1 MEGAVDDFNAILAS
15 LQMGL
20 PILLTHLFL
29 TIAIWLVTL
38 VISFWIT
45 PYHELR
51 EIRSGNI
58 SVAISAGGAALGA
71 AIPLAF
77 CLAGAVNGWDI
88 VVWAIPVM
96 LIQLSAFWLVQLLIP
111 DLSNRLDAGDMA
123 AAIFLFLFRLG
134 FGCIN
139 AAAITA

>member
-1 MEGAVDDFNAILAS
+1 MENFQAILTS
-15 LQMGL
+15 LEMGL
-20 PILLTHLFL
+20 PILLTHLLL
-29 TIAIWLVTL
+29 TIAIWLITL

-51 EIRSGNI
+51 EIRAGNV

-88 VVWAIPVM
+88 AIWAIPVM
-96 LIQLSAFWLVQLLIP
+96 LIQLSAFWLTQLLIP
-111 DLSNRLDAGDMA
+111 DLSNRLDAGDLA
-123 AAIFLFLFRLG
+123 AAIFLLLFRIG

-139 AAAITA
+139 AAAIAA

>member
-1 MEGAVDDFNAILAS
+1 VDDFNAILAS

>member
-1 MEGAVDDFNAILAS
+1 
-15 LQMGL
+15 MGL

>member
-1 MEGAVDDFNAILAS
+1 MDRFQAVLAS
-15 LQMGL
+15 LAMGL
-20 PILLTHLFL
+20 PILLAHLFL

-38 VISFWIT
+38 LISFWIT

-51 EIRSGNI
+51 EIRAGNL

-88 VVWAIPVM
+88 AIWAVPVM
-96 LIQLSAFWLVQLLIP
+96 LIQLSAFWLTQLLIP
-111 DLSNRLDAGDMA
+111 DLSSRLDSGDMA
-123 AAIFLFLFRLG
+123 AAIFLFLFRIG

-139 AAAITA
+139 AAAIAA

>member
-1 MEGAVDDFNAILAS
+1 MNDFEAILVS
-15 LQMGL
+15 LQLGL
-20 PILLTHLFL
+20 PVLLTHLIL

-51 EIRSGNI
+51 EIRSGNV

-71 AIPLAF
+71 ALPLSF
-77 CLAGAVNGWDI
+77 CLAGAVNEWDI
-88 VVWAIPVM
+88 LIWAVPVM
-96 LIQLSAFWLVQLLIP
+96 LIQLSAFWLTQLLIP

-123 AAIFLFLFRLG
+123 SAIFLFLFRLG

-139 AAAITA
+139 AAAIAA

>member
-1 MEGAVDDFNAILAS
+1 MGDFRAILAS
-15 LQMGL
+15 LELGL
-20 PILLTHLFL
+20 PILLAHLLL

-38 VISFWIT
+38 IFSFWIT

-51 EIRSGNI
+51 EIRSGNV

-88 VVWAIPVM
+88 LIWAIPVM
-96 LIQLSAFWLVQLLIP
+96 LIQLSAFWLTQLLIP
-111 DLSNRLDAGDMA
+111 DLSHRLDAGDLA
-123 AAIFLFLFRLG
+123 AAVFLLLFRIG

-139 AAAITA
+139 AAAIAA

>member
-1 MEGAVDDFNAILAS
+1 MGNLTAILMS
-15 LQMGL
+15 LEAGL
-20 PILLTHLFL
+20 PVLLGQLLL

-38 VISFWIT
+38 LISFWIT

-51 EIRSGNI
+51 EIRAGNI
-58 SVAISAGGAALGA
+58 SVAITAGGAALGA

-88 VVWAIPVM
+88 VVWAMPVM
-96 LIQLSAFWLVQLLIP
+96 LIQLSAFWLTQLLIP
-111 DLSNRLDAGDMA
+111 DLSKRLDAGDLA
-123 AAIFLFLFRLG
+123 AALFLLLFRIG

-139 AAAITA
+139 AAAIAA

>member
-1 MEGAVDDFNAILAS
+1 MDDFNAILAS

>member
-1 MEGAVDDFNAILAS
+1 MENFQAILIS
-15 LQMGL
+15 LETGL
-20 PILLTHLFL
+20 PILLAHLLL
-29 TIAIWLVTL
+29 TIAIWLITL
-38 VISFWIT
+38 VVSFWIT

-51 EIRSGNI
+51 EIRAGNV

-88 VVWAIPVM
+88 VIWAIPVM
-96 LIQLSAFWLVQLLIP
+96 LIQLSAFWLTQLLIP
-111 DLSNRLDAGDMA
+111 DLSSRLDAGDLA
-123 AAIFLFLFRLG
+123 AAIFLLLFRIG

-139 AAAITA
+139 AAAIAV